1 MTMKLLIMAGGVLLL
16 LLGGAAIR
24 YLRARANRITPD
36 QLSGDWLAQAR
47 GREEHHP
54 W

>member
-1 MTMKLLIMAGGVLLL
+1 MTFKILIAAGGLLVFVMVGMAL
-16 LLGGAAIR
+16 WLGRRRSGPS
-24 YLRARANRITPD
+24 TSD

-47 GREEHHP
+47 GREEQQ

>member
-1 MTMKLLIMAGGVLLL
+1 MTMKLLIMAGGLLL
-16 LLGGAAIR
+16 LVVGVAAR
-24 YLRARANRITPD
+24 YLRTRGNRITPE